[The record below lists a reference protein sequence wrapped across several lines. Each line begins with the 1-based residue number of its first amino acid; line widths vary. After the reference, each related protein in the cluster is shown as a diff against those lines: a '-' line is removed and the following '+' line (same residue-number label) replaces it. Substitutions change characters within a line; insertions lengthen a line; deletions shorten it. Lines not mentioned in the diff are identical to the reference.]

1 MAVIQAGS
9 KGRNFTAEELIGRR
23 IRIECPAPRKNRLP
37 TGHTVMIIA
46 DDEQVDNAYKVDLVL
61 EAQSVVE
68 AKIRLYRLDL
78 PDAPTEEI
86 TLRDD
91 IELSI
96 SAIVT
101 EVQ

>member
-9 KGRNFTAEELIGRR
+9 KGRNFTAEELIRRR
-23 IRIECPAPRKNRLP
+23 IRIECPAPRKDGVP
-37 TGHTVMIIA
+37 TGHTVMVIA
-46 DDEQVDNAYKVDLVL
+46 DDEQVDNAYKIDLLL
-61 EAQSVVE
+61 EADSVVE
-68 AKIRLYRLDL
+68 AKIKLYRFDL

-91 IELSI
+91 IEVSI